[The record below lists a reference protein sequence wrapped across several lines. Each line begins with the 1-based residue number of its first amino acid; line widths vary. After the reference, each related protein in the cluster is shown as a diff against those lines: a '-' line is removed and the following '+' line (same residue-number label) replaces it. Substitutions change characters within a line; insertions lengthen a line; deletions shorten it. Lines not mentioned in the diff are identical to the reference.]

1 MVSLRE
7 LWTTIKDKL
16 QELLYIV
23 FNYLRTLDPI
33 DIMHAFD
40 ILMAC
45 RDSRRELVYTML
57 DFIAVKLGRQVIS
70 CITAGQKQFVYFDDI
85 ILYVILVN
93 EKSFFYVTDTTVC
106 MPLVRLTFVIQN
118 RV

>member
-1 MVSLRE
+1 MLTKFLLFSAMVSLRE
-7 LWTTIKDKL
+7 IWMIIKDKL

-45 RDSRRELVYTML
+45 RTNRRELVYTIL
-57 DFIAVKLGRQVIS
+57 DFIAVKLGRHVIS
-70 CITAGQKQFVYFDDI
+70 SITAG
-85 ILYVILVN
+85 
-93 EKSFFYVTDTTVC
+93 
-106 MPLVRLTFVIQN
+106 
-118 RV
+118 